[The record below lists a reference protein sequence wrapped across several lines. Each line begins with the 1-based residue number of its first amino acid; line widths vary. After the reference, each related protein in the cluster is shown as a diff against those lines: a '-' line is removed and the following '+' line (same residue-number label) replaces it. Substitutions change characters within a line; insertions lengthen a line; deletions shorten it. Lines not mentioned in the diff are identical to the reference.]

1 MSNDQQKP
9 EVEQTSSMPPYK
21 YCLNCNTELNGNY
34 CHNCGQQ
41 ATNPKPSTSS
51 FIIEYLSNAFM
62 WDTKLFSTLWYLISQ
77 PGRLTSDF
85 LRGHFIAHTHPL
97 KLNMFMLFVTITIF
111 VFLSGTSDINDT
123 VQDMA
128 SDKQSGAVIQIG
140 LLDNDTDYMAKMN
153 ASPRDTVELLAPL
166 SLATSHPHIFTNLET
181 LIDTKGEGLD
191 RWRATIPHILIE
203 DEVITADEN
212 NCYSF
217 NTEAEVTTSKMTMML
232 DIFNQ
237 LTGFI
242 SKYFPLLVLL
252 TTPLLA
258 MSLNIIHRNRRL
270 PGINHF
276 IFSLHYTTFLA
287 VLMIFIYVLYMTIL
301 SSIDALKW
309 IVILGSTA
317 YLAIAL
323 RRVYDSATWLR
334 AIIKAMLVNVTY
346 LITCII
352 VFSIAF
358 IIACISVAWTMV

>member
-1 MSNDQQKP
+1 MCNEQQTP
-9 EVEQTSSMPPYK
+9 EVEQTTNMPPYR
-21 YCLNCNTELNGNY
+21 YCLNCNTELTGNY

-41 ATNPKPSTSS
+41 ATDPKPSIGS

-97 KLNMFMLFVTITIF
+97 KLTMFMLFVTITIF
-111 VFLSGTSDINDT
+111 VFLSDTNDINET
-123 VQDMA
+123 VQNMA
-128 SDKQSGAVIQIG
+128 TDKQSGAVIQIG
-140 LLDNDTDYMAKMN
+140 LLDNDADYLAKMK

-166 SLATSHPHIFTNLET
+166 SLATSHPHIFANLET
-181 LIDTKGEGLD
+181 LEDTNGQDLD
-191 RWRATIPHILIE
+191 RWRATVPHVLIE
-203 DEVITADEN
+203 DDVIIADEN
-212 NCYSF
+212 DCYSF
-217 NTEAEVTTSKMTMML
+217 NNEAQVTTSKMNVML
-232 DIFNQ
+232 DIWHQ

-287 VLMIFIYVLYMTIL
+287 VLMIFIYVLFLTII
-301 SSIDALKW
+301 SSIDVLQW
-309 IVILGSTA
+309 IVIVCSTA
-317 YLAIAL
+317 YLTIAL
-323 RRVYDSATWLR
+323 RRVYDAATWFR
-334 AIIKAMLVNVTY
+334 AIIKAILVNITY

-352 VFSIAF
+352 MFSIAF

>member
-1 MSNDQQKP
+1 
-9 EVEQTSSMPPYK
+9 
-21 YCLNCNTELNGNY
+21 
-34 CHNCGQQ
+34 
-41 ATNPKPSTSS
+41 
-51 FIIEYLSNAFM
+51 M

-140 LLDNDTDYMAKMN
+140 LLDNDTDYMTKMN

-276 IFSLHYTTFLA
+276 IFSLHYTAFLES
-287 VLMIFIYVLYMTIL
+287 LMITIFVLHLLFAPSLRVLEWIMIIGSCTHLTIAFRKVYNIK
-301 SSIDALKW
+301 SWIMALVKSLLTSVTYY
-309 IVILGSTA
+309 VIL
-317 YLAIAL
+317 LAIF
-323 RRVYDSATWLR
+323 VGIFISA
-334 AIIKAMLVNVTY
+334 
-346 LITCII
+346 CFII
-352 VFSIAF
+352 VANHI
-358 IIACISVAWTMV
+358 